1 MVLFEFKEFTGKIL
15 NWPEESQNY
24 GRLRYDY
31 FVGMRGWQIPSVDN
45 NRKLDLDNFDL
56 SAIHIGLYHLNQLV
70 GYTRL
75 LLDDSP
81 SGMLFQQPFF
91 NELIPYKDWTSEKNS
106 CELSRFCFQKN
117 YRPGELFKVLPFLL
131 LSKATH
137 DAAVLYKRKHL
148 YIITAGEDKKLN
160 ANHLKFFQ
168 HFFPLQIISGPIFYE
183 DGTETYCTII
193 SVEQIRDSLQKFMI
207 L

>member
-15 NWPEESQNY
+15 KWPEESENY
-24 GRLRYDY
+24 GHLRYDY
-31 FVGMRGWQIPSVDN
+31 FVNVRGWQIPTIDN
-45 NRKLDLDNFDL
+45 NCKNDLDDFDP
-56 SAIHIGLYHLNQLV
+56 SAIHIGLYHLNQLI

-75 LLDDSP
+75 LLGDSP
-81 SGMLFQQPFF
+81 HGMLFQQPFF
-91 NELIPYKDWTSEKNS
+91 NGLIPHKDWTPKKDS

-131 LSKATH
+131 LSKATY
-137 DAAVLYKRKHL
+137 DAAVLCKRK
-148 YIITAGEDKKLN
+148 YIYVVTAGEDKKQN

-183 DGTETYCTII
+183 DGAETFCTVILT
-193 SVEQIRDSLQKFMI
+193 EQIRDSLQKLMPF
-207 L
+207 